1 MQINLEKK
9 IGGIAC
15 MGSGLF
21 ARFLKRE
28 STTEE
33 EIKQLV
39 EDDSQKGEL
48 DDSQREMIKNIFD
61 FDDLCAEDLMT
72 HRTDIEAVEESESI
86 LDLVKL
92 SIETG
97 FSRIPVY
104 EEDLDNIKGIVYV
117 KDLLRFVGTE
127 ISPEAKLSDFYREP
141 MLVPG
146 TIGCIKLFQRMV
158 ESRVQMAVVVDEY
171 GGTDGIVTMEDLVE
185 SIVGNIQD
193 EYDEEEHEYSK
204 LDEKTYLFEGL
215 AYIEEVEKVLGVSL
229 PEGDYDT
236 LAGFVISLLGYLPKP
251 REKARARYGNMTFTV
266 EQVADRRIEKIKVEI
281 D

>member
-1 MQINLEKK
+1 
-9 IGGIAC
+9 

-72 HRTDIEAVEESESI
+72 HRTDIEAVEEGDSI
-86 LDLVKL
+86 LDLVRL

-104 EEDLDNIKGIVYV
+104 QEDLSDVT
-117 KDLLRFVGTE
+117 DLLKQ
-127 ISPEAKLSDFYREP
+127 IMDQK
-141 MLVPG
+141 
-146 TIGCIKLFQRMV
+146 K
-158 ESRVQMAVVVDEY
+158 
-171 GGTDGIVTMEDLVE
+171 
-185 SIVGNIQD
+185 
-193 EYDEEEHEYSK
+193 
-204 LDEKTYLFEGL
+204 
-215 AYIEEVEKVLGVSL
+215 
-229 PEGDYDT
+229 
-236 LAGFVISLLGYLPKP
+236 
-251 REKARARYGNMTFTV
+251 
-266 EQVADRRIEKIKVEI
+266 
-281 D
+281 

>member
-1 MQINLEKK
+1 
-9 IGGIAC
+9 

-39 EDDSQKGEL
+39 EDDSQRGEL

-72 HRTDIEAVEESESI
+72 HRTDIEAVEAEDSI
-86 LDLVKL
+86 LALVKL

-127 ISPEAKLSDFYREP
+127 ISPDAKLSDFYREP

-193 EYDEEEHEYSK
+193 EYDDEEHDYTK
-204 LDEKTYLFEGL
+204 IDDKTYLFEGL

-236 LAGFVISLLGYLPKP
+236 LAGFVINLLGFLPKP
-251 REKARARYGNMTFTV
+251 REKARAQYRNLTFTV

-281 D
+281 V

>member
-1 MQINLEKK
+1 
-9 IGGIAC
+9 

-39 EDDSQKGEL
+39 EDDSQRGEL

-72 HRTDIEAVEESESI
+72 HRTDIEAVEAEDSI

-127 ISPEAKLSDFYREP
+127 ISPDAKLSDFYREP

-158 ESRVQMAVVVDEY
+158 ES
-171 GGTDGIVTMEDLVE
+171 L
-185 SIVGNIQD
+185 
-193 EYDEEEHEYSK
+193 
-204 LDEKTYLFEGL
+204 
-215 AYIEEVEKVLGVSL
+215 SL
-229 PEGDYDT
+229 
-236 LAGFVISLLGYLPKP
+236 IH
-251 REKARARYGNMTFTV
+251 
-266 EQVADRRIEKIKVEI
+266 I
-281 D
+281 

>member
-1 MQINLEKK
+1 
-9 IGGIAC
+9 

-39 EDDSQKGEL
+39 EEDNEVGEL
-48 DDSQREMIKNIFD
+48 DDSQREMIKNVFD
-61 FDDLCAEDLMT
+61 FDDLSAEDLMT
-72 HRTDIEAVEESESI
+72 HRTDIEAVEIDSTI
-86 LDLVKL
+86 QDVVNL

-117 KDLLRFVGTE
+117 KDLLKFVGKE
-127 ISPEAKLSDFYREP
+127 ISSDEKLSDYIHEP
-141 MLVPG
+141 LFVPG
-146 TIGCIKLFQRMV
+146 TINCIKLFSKFIEARLQL
-158 ESRVQMAVVVDEY
+158 AVVVDEY
-171 GGTDGIVTMEDLVE
+171 GGTDGIVTMEDIVE

-193 EYDEEEHEYSK
+193 EYDEEEKEFNK
-204 LDEKTYLFEGL
+204 IDEKTYTFEGVT
-215 AYIEEVEKVLGVSL
+215 YIEDAEKALGVEF
-229 PEGDYDT
+229 PQGDYDT
-236 LAGFVISLLGYLPKP
+236 LAGFVISLLGYLPNGENEVSVKY
-251 REKARARYGNMTFTV
+251 ENLTFTV
-266 EQVADRRIEKIKVEI
+266 IEVADRRIEKIKVEI